1 MSGMF
6 QTKMAAFSKSLEC
19 PTSEQ
24 LLAFHLGQCGDDRH
38 SEINAH
44 VSSCD
49 FCGAELDL
57 YRHFPSA
64 QDEAVQREDIPV
76 HLYEL
81 AEALLKNRTS
91 GADVLIEL
99 IGGFPGNDR
108 DLS

>member
-1 MSGMF
+1 
-6 QTKMAAFSKSLEC
+6 MAAFSKCLEC

-24 LLAFHLGQCGDDRH
+24 LLAFHLGQCGGDQY

-44 VSSCD
+44 IRGCD

-57 YRHFPSA
+57 YRHFPSL
-64 QDEAVQREDIPV
+64 QEEAVQREEIPG

-81 AEALLKNRTS
+81 AESLLKNKAS
-91 GADVLIEL
+91 GADFLLELIERL
-99 IGGFPGNDR
+99 PGNDR

>member
-6 QTKMAAFSKSLEC
+6 QTKMAAFSKRLEC

-24 LLAFHLGQCGDDRH
+24 LLAFHLGQCGGDRH
-38 SEINAH
+38 SEIDAH
-44 VSSCD
+44 VCSCD
-49 FCGAELDL
+49 FCGAELEL

-64 QDEAVQREDIPV
+64 QDDAVQREDIPL

-81 AEALLKNRTS
+81 AESLLKNRAS
-91 GADVLIEL
+91 GAEALRKLIE
-99 IGGFPGNDR
+99 GFPGNDR